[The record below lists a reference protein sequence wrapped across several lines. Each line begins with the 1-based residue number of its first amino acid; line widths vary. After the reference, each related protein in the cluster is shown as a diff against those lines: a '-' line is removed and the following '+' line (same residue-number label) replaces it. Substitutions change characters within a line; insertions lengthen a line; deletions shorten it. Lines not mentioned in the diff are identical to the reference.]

1 MAHRSIYVACGLLLC
16 FGFLRELNNS
26 GEMHEV
32 ETDLT
37 NGIASNSVEQDDSYA
52 LLQLNEQIAK
62 IKGIN
67 GTHAFNEGGYEGTI
81 KFQQIRAT
89 SFKSSATNFIRFS
102 EPNSINFEFK
112 DVEAVIRAKFLGK
125 SGFFNVPGTVRAN
138 LSQVTTALTANI
150 EISHDNQA
158 KVVLKSNDLTLTDGA
173 LETARYFG
181 VQIINELI
189 STVRGFSSTHKI
201 LRSGI
206 DGTVKVH
213 DVVARVTRV
222 PDVSGQL
229 KAASMVLL
237 ELNNLDIAMDGKF
250 AGTAGWFS
258 TNGVVHGDMK
268 NVKIVVQS
276 SIVRM
281 PNDQMVVK
289 MDECQTV
296 VGQSKFTIKAKGM
309 LGSLAKNFEG
319 PLNKDVAVKLPN
331 MMCEGLKQIIDKRGS
346 KLFARLLKAPINKA
360 FKKTEKTETFIK
372 KFKH

>member
-1 MAHRSIYVACGLLLC
+1 MHRLLHS
-16 FGFLRELNNS
+16 F
-26 GEMHEV
+26 
-32 ETDLT
+32 
-37 NGIASNSVEQDDSYA
+37 
-52 LLQLNEQIAK
+52 
-62 IKGIN
+62 
-67 GTHAFNEGGYEGTI
+67 AFVFI
-81 KFQQIRAT
+81 V
-89 SFKSSATNFIRFS
+89 SF
-102 EPNSINFEFK
+102 
-112 DVEAVIRAKFLGK
+112 
-125 SGFFNVPGTVRAN
+125 
-138 LSQVTTALTANI
+138 ANI
-150 EISHDNQA
+150 TASPLQNSSD
-158 KVVLKSNDLTLTDGA
+158 DLTLTDGA
-173 LETARYFG
+173 LETAQYVG

-222 PDVSGQL
+222 PDVSVQL

-237 ELNNLDIAMDGKF
+237 EFNNLDIAMDGKF

-268 NVKIVVQS
+268 NMKIVVQS

-281 PNDQMVVK
+281 PNGQIVVK

-296 VGQSKFTIKAKGM
+296 VGQSKFTIKAQGM

-331 MMCEGLKQIIDKRGS
+331 MMCEGLKQIIDKRGLQ
-346 KLFARLLKAPINKA
+346 LFARLLKAPTDKA
-360 FKKTEKTETFIK
+360 VKKTEKTETFIK